1 MMHAPVEPKILVQQ
15 WITGETIPF
24 TKEQAGGIRDLT
36 ESDEAWTNGSLVEI
50 LDLILRQSEEHGL
63 TLHTLDEALRSG
75 LDISNLQFNDY
86 FIVRNGELISS
97 MQIPK
102 EISSHNPLWV
112 SKQDLQEICGI
123 NLKQGIQHHLT
134 SRFLLEDRDAILT
147 FERARLPKIPNDVN
161 SVSFDK
167 FTTLRGTE

>member
-1 MMHAPVEPKILVQQ
+1 MR
-15 WITGETIPF
+15 T
-24 TKEQAGGIRDLT
+24 
-36 ESDEAWTNGSLVEI
+36 SLNQMKLGRMVHSKI
-50 LDLILRQSEEHGL
+50 LDLILGQSEEHGL

-102 EISSHNPLWV
+102 EISSHDNPLWV

-123 NLKQGIQHHLT
+123 NLKQGTQHPLT

-147 FERARLPKIPNDVN
+147 FERARFPRIPEDAKA
-161 SVSFDK
+161 SRLLK
-167 FTTLRGTE
+167 FTTLRRH

>member
-1 MMHAPVEPKILVQQ
+1 MLLIATTILHAPVEPKILIQQ
-15 WITGETIPF
+15 WITEETIPF
-24 TKEQAGGIRDLT
+24 TKEQAGEIRNLT

-50 LDLILRQSEEHGL
+50 LDLILGQSEEHGL

-102 EISSHNPLWV
+102 EISSHDNPLWV
-112 SKQDLQEICGI
+112 S
-123 NLKQGIQHHLT
+123 N
-134 SRFLLEDRDAILT
+134 RT
-147 FERARLPKIPNDVN
+147 FR
-161 SVSFDK
+161 K
-167 FTTLRGTE
+167 FAASISSKVLNIV